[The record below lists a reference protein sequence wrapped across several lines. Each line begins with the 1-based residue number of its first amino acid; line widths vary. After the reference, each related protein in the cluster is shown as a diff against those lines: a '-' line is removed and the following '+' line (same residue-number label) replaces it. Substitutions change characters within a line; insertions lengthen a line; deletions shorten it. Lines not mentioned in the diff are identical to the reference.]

1 MFDICDRAAFDR
13 LPRKV
18 ASVVCATYVTDACPY
33 AGDINE
39 EVEPRPRAAHD
50 RPCARVRACVL
61 HRLTHVRHGSDDIT
75 EVKSSQLDQASS

>member
-50 RPCARVRACVL
+50 RPCVRVCVRAAQTDS
-61 HRLTHVRHGSDDIT
+61 RP
-75 EVKSSQLDQASS
+75 AWF